1 MTRVSGLAEIVLWV
15 RDVEAALQFYRDRL
29 GMEVISPPA
38 LPNKFLKAAEGEHGI
53 PEMIVLVPHPDS
65 THDFPRQ
72 KPLRVLHHIAFRLE
86 ARDYDGLE
94 ARLRADGVEV
104 RSGVHPVLKGVRT
117 FYCDDPDGNE
127 CEFIGPDLTGG

>member
-15 RDVEAALQFYRDRL
+15 RDMQASLRFYRDRL

-38 LPNKFLKAAEGEHGI
+38 LANKFLKAAEGKHGI

-65 THDFPRQ
+65 SHDFPRQ
-72 KPLRVLHHIAFRLE
+72 KPLRVLHHMAFRLE
-86 ARDYDGLE
+86 AGDYDELE
-94 ARLRADGVEV
+94 AGLRADGVEV
-104 RSGVHPVLKGVRT
+104 RSGVHPVLQGVRT

-127 CEFIGPDLTGG
+127 VELIAPA